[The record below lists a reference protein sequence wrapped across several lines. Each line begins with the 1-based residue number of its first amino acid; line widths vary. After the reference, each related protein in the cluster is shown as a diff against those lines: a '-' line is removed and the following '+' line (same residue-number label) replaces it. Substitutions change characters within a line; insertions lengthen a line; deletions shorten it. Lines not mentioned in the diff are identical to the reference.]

1 MRLSL
6 NELVPDSVSLENDKF
21 DNIVEC
27 LDEVNISDR
36 EIEIEA
42 TLVHEIEIESR
53 DESLEIVLGVY
64 LTVPAEDLEYDGH
77 EEYVHASRLRAS
89 SNYEIFEED
98 QYSEQELR
106 EIKKYVEEYLVG
118 PNSAST
124 YKIEADVR
132 DGRNIVLEEP
142 KFKVIMRTLQ

>member
-77 EEYVHASRLRAS
+77 EEYVHDSRLRAS

-124 YKIEADVR
+124 YKKIEAS
-132 DGRNIVLEEP
+132 
-142 KFKVIMRTLQ
+142 F

>member
-6 NELVPDSVSLENDKF
+6 NDLVPDSVSLENDKF

-27 LDEVNISDR
+27 LDSVDISDR

-53 DESLEIVLGVY
+53 NESLEIVLGVY
-64 LTVPAEDLEYDGH
+64 LTVPAEDLEYDSYD
-77 EEYVHASRLRAS
+77 ECVHASRVRAS
-89 SNYEIFEED
+89 SNYEIFDEY

-106 EIKKYVEEYLVG
+106 EIKQYVEEYLVG
-118 PNSAST
+118 PNSVST
-124 YKIEADVR
+124 YKVEAVF
-132 DGRNIVLEEP
+132 N
-142 KFKVIMRTLQ
+142 

>member
-6 NELVPDSVSLENDKF
+6 NDLVLDSVSLENDRY

-27 LDEVNISDR
+27 LDSVNISNS

-53 DESLEIVLGVY
+53 DEPLEIIVCIGM
-64 LTVPAEDLEYDGH
+64 TVSAEDLEYDSY
-77 EEYVHASRLRAS
+77 EECVHASRLRAS
-89 SNYEIFEED
+89 NNYEIYEAD

-106 EIKKYVEEYLVG
+106 EIKTYVEEYLVG
-118 PNSAST
+118 PNSDST
-124 YKIEADVR
+124 YKIEAFF
-132 DGRNIVLEEP
+132 N
-142 KFKVIMRTLQ
+142 

>member
-53 DESLEIVLGVY
+53 NEPVEIVVFINVAV
-64 LTVPAEDLEYDGH
+64 TADDLQYDGY
-77 EEYVHASRLRAS
+77 EEHVEASRLRAS
-89 SNYEIFEED
+89 SEYEIHEEG

-106 EIKKYVEEYLVG
+106 EIKTYVEEYLVG

-124 YKIEADVR
+124 YKIEAFF
-132 DGRNIVLEEP
+132 N
-142 KFKVIMRTLQ
+142 

>member
-21 DNIVEC
+21 ENIVEC
-27 LDEVNISDR
+27 LDSVDISDR

-53 DESLEIVLGVY
+53 DESLEIVVGIY
-64 LTVPAEDLEYDGH
+64 LTVPAEDLEYDGY

-89 SNYEIFEED
+89 NEYEIFEED

-106 EIKKYVEEYLVG
+106 EIKQYVEEYLVG

-124 YKIEADVR
+124 YEIEAVF
-132 DGRNIVLEEP
+132 N
-142 KFKVIMRTLQ
+142 

>member
-6 NELVPDSVSLENDKF
+6 NDLVLDSVSLENDRY

-27 LDEVNISDR
+27 LDSVNISNS

-53 DESLEIVLGVY
+53 NEPVEIVVFIS
-64 LTVPAEDLEYDGH
+64 LTVSAEDLEYDSY
-77 EEYVHASRLRAS
+77 EESVHASRLRAS
-89 SNYEIFEED
+89 NNYEIYEAD

-106 EIKKYVEEYLVG
+106 EIKTYVEEYLVG
-118 PNSAST
+118 PNSDST
-124 YKIEADVR
+124 YKIEAFF
-132 DGRNIVLEEP
+132 N
-142 KFKVIMRTLQ
+142 

>member
-6 NELVPDSVSLENDKF
+6 NDLVPDSVSLENDKF

-27 LDEVNISDR
+27 LDSVDISDR

-53 DESLEIVLGVY
+53 DESLEIVLGIY
-64 LTVPAEDLEYDGH
+64 LTVPAEDLEYTSYDD
-77 EEYVHASRLRAS
+77 YVHASRLRAS
-89 SNYEIFEED
+89 SEYEIFEED

-106 EIKKYVEEYLVG
+106 EIKQYVEEYLVG

-124 YKIEADVR
+124 YKIEAVFED
-132 DGRNIVLEEP
+132 
-142 KFKVIMRTLQ
+142 

>member
-1 MRLSL
+1 M
-6 NELVPDSVSLENDKF
+6 
-21 DNIVEC
+21 
-27 LDEVNISDR
+27 NISDR

-53 DESLEIVLGVY
+53 DESLEVVLGVY

-77 EEYVHASRLRAS
+77 EKYVHASRLRAS

-124 YKIEADVR
+124 YKIEAS
-132 DGRNIVLEEP
+132 
-142 KFKVIMRTLQ
+142 F

>member
-42 TLVHEIEIESR
+42 TLIQEIEIESR
-53 DESLEIVLGVY
+53 NEPVEIAVFINVAV
-64 LTVPAEDLEYDGH
+64 TADDLQYDGY
-77 EEYVHASRLRAS
+77 EEHVEASRLRAS
-89 SNYEIFEED
+89 SEYEIHEEG

-106 EIKKYVEEYLVG
+106 EIKQYVEEYLVG

-124 YKIEADVR
+124 YKVEAFF
-132 DGRNIVLEEP
+132 N
-142 KFKVIMRTLQ
+142 

>member
-21 DNIVEC
+21 DNIIEC

-42 TLVHEIEIESR
+42 TIIQEIEIESR
-53 DESLEIVLGVY
+53 NESVEIVVFINVSV
-64 LTVPAEDLEYDGH
+64 TAEDLEYNSYDD
-77 EEYVHASRLRAS
+77 YVYASRLRAS
-89 SNYEIFEED
+89 SEYEIHEEG
-98 QYSEQELR
+98 QYSEQELL
-106 EIKKYVEEYLVG
+106 EIKQYVEEYLVG

-124 YKIEADVR
+124 YKIEAFF
-132 DGRNIVLEEP
+132 N
-142 KFKVIMRTLQ
+142 

>member
-21 DNIVEC
+21 DNIIEC
-27 LDEVNISDR
+27 LDDVNISDR

-42 TLVHEIEIESR
+42 TLIQEIEIESR
-53 DESLEIVLGVY
+53 NEPVEIAVFINVAV
-64 LTVPAEDLEYDGH
+64 TADDLQYDGY
-77 EEYVHASRLRAS
+77 EEHVEASRLRAS
-89 SNYEIFEED
+89 SEYEIHEEG

-106 EIKKYVEEYLVG
+106 EIKQYVEEYLVG

-124 YKIEADVR
+124 YKIEAFF
-132 DGRNIVLEEP
+132 N
-142 KFKVIMRTLQ
+142 